1 MTFDNY
7 NDAVIAR
14 AASLNGYN
22 KSVSLNADGTLNWW
36 GEETHPTDE
45 EMLNHMGTAQAE
57 YDTQATARVDNNGA
71 LNAPDEEE

>member
-1 MTFDNY
+1 MIFDNY
-7 NDAVIAR
+7 DDAVIAR
-14 AASLNGYN
+14 AAALNGYS

-57 YDTQATARVDNNGA
+57 YDAQSASRIDGNGA